1 MHDSHSRG
9 HFGRGR
15 AGAHQGATARTPG
28 LVAARNWS
36 CPASRSHVV
45 RRRPC
50 GSPGIHVWRVLLCAK
65 GAGCVGRIARTS
77 PETCSSGRSELP
89 SFIDFDRC
97 LRRLMRRRLRST
109 FLVAVMAVV
118 PIAAPQVAN
127 GQLNAGGQTI
137 GGPGVVELKEKP
149 AGAEGMATVLVSE
162 NPLTVCA
169 TVRPIKGIVS
179 GIYLGA
185 GDEEGH
191 FDIAPSGDV
200 TSRTATVCRP
210 STAWV
215 SVHCRGACSFEWRV
229 DQLH

>member
-1 MHDSHSRG
+1 MTQ
-9 HFGRGR
+9 R
-15 AGAHQGATARTPG
+15 AALTRSWSTRTESPSFVDFALRTRTSMG
-28 LVAARNWS
+28 
-36 CPASRSHVV
+36 
-45 RRRPC
+45 RRR
-50 GSPGIHVWRVLLCAK
+50 
-65 GAGCVGRIARTS
+65 CV
-77 PETCSSGRSELP
+77 
-89 SFIDFDRC
+89 
-97 LRRLMRRRLRST
+97 T

-118 PIAAPQVAN
+118 PVATPRVAN
-127 GQLNAGGQTI
+127 AQLSAGGQTI
-137 GGPGVVELKEKP
+137 GGPGVVELKEKQ

-169 TVRPIKGIVS
+169 TVRPIKGIVT

-185 GDEEGH
+185 GNEEGH

-229 DQLH
+229 DQLR